1 MNTHYTNLYDFS
13 DKPVDWITLPLYK
26 KIEYTATRFQ
36 PNIVYFVDKLNAK
49 TTVYDWINN
58 IGTLQNFNIPTGML
72 LIPETKR
79 IFADASDVSVFDL
92 DSNNMIKSTHGLQSA
107 YNIDVDGTWDVSR
120 VLHRLQDFERP
131 RYFPIQTQYN
141 YISKSY
147 YSEEKIMDKLTGLWG
162 KAVVYSIYMIQ
173 GQPFAY
179 SECLESRYNFYELVM
194 SGNTYINITQIK
206 PPTTRLPVPRLPNNV
221 MQNLINISLCLSFP
235 FEFIRMDYF
244 VDINNQIWFN
254 EYTLTPNCT
263 QKIFTDAK
271 EIQYGLLWN

>member
-120 VLHRLQDFERP
+120 VLYRLQDFERT

-194 SGNTYINITQIK
+194 SENTYINITQIK